1 MKDIN
6 KYKVHFSLRALNTKM
21 KQVMR
26 RVGVRGTYT
35 ILLLFYAL
43 RQKDTPFWAKN
54 VVVGVLGYFIS
65 PIDGLPDL
73 TPFIGYTDDFGLV
86 GLGLV
91 AIAAYIN
98 HEVRGKAQS
107 DVHKYFNDVD
117 ELEFAAVDKKL

>member
-6 KYKVHFSLRALNTKM
+6 KYKVHFSLGAFNTKM
-21 KQVMR
+21 KQVIR
-26 RVGVRGTYT
+26 KVGIRGTYT
-35 ILLLFYAL
+35 ILLLFYAMK
-43 RQKDTPFWAKN
+43 QKDTPMWAKN
-54 VVVGVLGYFIS
+54 VIVGVLGYFIS

-73 TPFIGYTDDFGLV
+73 TPFVGYTDDFGLL

-98 HEVRGKAQS
+98 HEVRSKAQS
-107 DVHKYFNDVD
+107 DVHKFFDGVN

>member
-6 KYKVHFSLRALNTKM
+6 KYKVHFSLRAFNTKM
-21 KQVMR
+21 KQVIR
-26 RVGVRGTYT
+26 KVGIRGTYT
-35 ILLLFYAL
+35 ILLLFYAMK
-43 RQKDTPFWAKN
+43 QKDTPMWAKN
-54 VVVGVLGYFIS
+54 VIVGVLGYFIS

-73 TPFIGYTDDFGLV
+73 TPFVGYTDDFGLL

-98 HEVRGKAQS
+98 HEVRSKAQS
-107 DVHKYFNDVD
+107 DVHKFFDGVN